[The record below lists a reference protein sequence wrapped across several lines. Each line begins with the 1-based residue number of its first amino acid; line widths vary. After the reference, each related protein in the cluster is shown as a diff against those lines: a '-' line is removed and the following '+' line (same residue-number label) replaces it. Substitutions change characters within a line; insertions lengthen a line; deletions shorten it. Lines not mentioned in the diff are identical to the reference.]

1 MVYVR
6 QSMLFRLSPRLAPTA
21 IHAMRVYQT
30 LAHIKGHPGTDERAY
45 SWDTGVGFLLQ
56 ADSTLT
62 DTQRAAAAL
71 PVCCKCAGVMAELR
85 GASHSSSSRRFDRL
99 AAPALLPPGLV
110 DAVVAQLA
118 SRCHEPTEHLRS
130 EHTRCSDAG
139 GHRGAV
145 GAHLDE
151 RRSCARSWRQPSSQV
166 LHPPAVS
173 IPQLSEHVCCEISAV
188 LRSFDT
194 GQSQSHT
201 A

>member
-1 MVYVR
+1 M
-6 QSMLFRLSPRLAPTA
+6 QLSSVT
-21 IHAMRVYQT
+21 V
-30 LAHIKGHPGTDERAY
+30 GF
-45 SWDTGVGFLLQ
+45 TGVGFLLR
-56 ADSTLT
+56 ARSTLT
-62 DTQRAAAAL
+62 YTQRAGAAL

-85 GASHSSSSRRFDRL
+85 GASHSSSSRRFDRP
-99 AAPALLPPGLV
+99 AAPALLPPGLA

-118 SRCHEPTEHLRS
+118 SRCHMSTEHLRS
-130 EHTRCSDAG
+130 EHTRGSGAG

-145 GAHLDE
+145 RACLEE

-173 IPQLSEHVCCEISAV
+173 IPLLSEHVCCEISAV

>member
-1 MVYVR
+1 MVGTPHPPTPVGM
-6 QSMLFRLSPRLAPTA
+6 QGPGSMLRWPKREKPSICRGRP
-21 IHAMRVYQT
+21 VYRGGPFVT
-30 LAHIKGHPGTDERAY
+30 GT
-45 SWDTGVGFLLQ
+45 
-56 ADSTLT
+56 STHT
-62 DTQRAAAAL
+62 YTQRAGAAL
-71 PVCCKCAGVMAELR
+71 PVCCKCAHMLAELR
-85 GASHSSSSRRFDRL
+85 GASHSSSRRRFDRS
-99 AAPALLPPGLV
+99 AAPALLPAGLA
-110 DAVVAQLA
+110 DAVVAQQA

-188 LRSFDT
+188 RRSFDT